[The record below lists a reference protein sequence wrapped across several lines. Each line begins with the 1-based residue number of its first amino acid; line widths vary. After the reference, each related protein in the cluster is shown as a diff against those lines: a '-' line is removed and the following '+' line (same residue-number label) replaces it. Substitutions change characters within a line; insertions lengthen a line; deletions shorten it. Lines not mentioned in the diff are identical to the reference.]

1 MVNNALI
8 ITPTYNEKDTISNL
22 LSEILGIYP
31 SADILVVDDNSP
43 DGTGEIVERLAKKDN
58 RITCLHRSYKDGIG
72 PAYIAGFKEALKRE
86 YSYILQMDADFSH
99 DPKYIPGVFSLAKEY
114 DLVLGSRYIQGG
126 GTRNWGIIRRLISRL
141 GSLYAKLILGL
152 QINDLT
158 GGFKCFNRKV
168 LESIELDDVKS
179 RGYVFQ
185 IEMTYRAWRKGF
197 KIKEYPIIF
206 TDRRVGQTKM
216 SRSIFFEAFI
226 NVWRLRLRK
235 WN

>member
-1 MVNNALI
+1 MINNALI
-8 ITPTYNEKDTISNL
+8 IIPTYNEKDTISDL
-22 LSEILGIYP
+22 LLKIGGIYP

-43 DGTGEIVERLAKKDN
+43 DGTGEIVEKLAKKDN
-58 RITCLHRSYKDGIG
+58 RITCLHRSHKDGIG
-72 PAYIAGFKEALKRE
+72 PAYIAGFKEALKRG

-99 DPKYIPGVFSLAKEY
+99 DPKYIPWLFKLAKEY
-114 DLVLGSRYIQGG
+114 DLVIGSRYIRGG

-179 RGYVFQ
+179 KGYVFQ
-185 IEMTYRAWRKGF
+185 IEMTYRAHRKGF
-197 KIKEYPIIF
+197 KIEEYPIIF